1 MKTTCNDCLDEFE
14 VEPANIQTV
23 KIEDLDIQF
32 FPCPSCGQKY
42 VIFAADDEMKKL
54 VVARGLLQKRIKAAH
69 LGKFRQKTIMQL
81 ISEQTKLIRDQK
93 KLWADLKPR
102 AEQLLKEAD
111 HGKV

>member
-1 MKTTCNDCLDEFE
+1 MKTTCNNCLDEFE
-14 VEPANIQTV
+14 TEPASIQTV

-42 VIFAADDEMKKL
+42 VVFATNDEMKRL
-54 VVARGLLQKRIKAAH
+54 VVARDLLQKRIRTAH
-69 LGKFRQKTIMQL
+69 LGKFRQKTIQQL
-81 ISEQTKLIRDQK
+81 VSEQTKLIRDQK

-111 HGKV
+111 LNEL